1 MPFVVREDV
10 GTTKRRSL
18 SGHSRLKARE
28 RTGGVCVVCD
38 QPIDGVRER
47 WIVEHIRALE
57 LGGADEIENMGPAHD
72 MCGREKTRDDHARS
86 AQAKRQKIRHL
97 GAGVA
102 ARSLPGSRASG
113 LKRKID
119 GTVVRR
125 DDSPYPGGE
134 GGRHTGQRRD
144 SAAERIYQHAG
155 TGSRFSGRLFGGSGH
170 VDGVCGTAMMS
181 AMSKPGTTP
190 KVAKADPPANEAVTA
205 GDILPALPAHL
216 SFVLEDRSLLP
227 GENAERY
234 EALVRSIVS
243 ELKPKDIIEAI
254 WTKDII
260 DLIWEAKR
268 LRRWRSLILVQADL
282 KAAEDLIEP
291 GLRNQDPMGLLA
303 FEGPSAD
310 ALAAGWVTGSAA
322 EKARVDGILKER
334 GLTDEDV
341 RAHGFLTNLPS
352 IERIDRM
359 IFAADQ
365 RRDSLIRE
373 IERKRASFAQRVRT
387 AAADVIDVV
396 ATGAV

>member
-1 MPFVVREDV
+1 MPYVVREDV

-18 SGHSRLKARE
+18 SGHSRLKAWE
-28 RTGGVCVVCD
+28 RTGGICVVCD

-72 MCGREKTRDDHARS
+72 TCGREKTRADHARS

-97 GAGVA
+97 GAAVA
-102 ARSLPGSRASG
+102 VKPLIGSRASP

-125 DDSPYPGGE
+125 DDSPHPGGE
-134 GGRHTGQRRD
+134 GGGHPRRRGD
-144 SAAERIYQHAG
+144 SAGERIYQDPEG
-155 TGSRFSGRLFGGSGH
+155 RSRPTDQLFGGLEH
-170 VDGVCGTAMMS
+170 LDKACGTVMMS
-181 AMSKPGTTP
+181 GTAKSGATP
-190 KVAKADPPANEAVTA
+190 KVAKVETHADEAAPA

-216 SFVLEDRSLLP
+216 NFVLEDRSLLP
-227 GENAERY
+227 GESTERY
-234 EALVRSIVS
+234 DELVRSIVG
-243 ELKPKDIIEAI
+243 ELRPKDIIEAI

-291 GLRNQDPMGLLA
+291 GLRNEDPIGLLA
-303 FEGPSAD
+303 FQGPPAD
-310 ALAAGWVTGSAA
+310 ALAAGWVTGSAD
-322 EKARVDGILKER
+322 ERARVDQILKAR
-334 GLTDEDV
+334 GLTEEDV
-341 RAHGFLTNLPS
+341 RAHGFLRNLPS

-365 RRDSLIRE
+365 RRDSLFRE

-387 AAADVIDVV
+387 AAADIIDAV
-396 ATGAV
+396 ATGA

>member
-1 MPFVVREDV
+1 MPYVVREDV

-18 SGHSRLKARE
+18 SGHSRLKAWE
-28 RTGGVCVVCD
+28 RTGGICVVCD

-72 MCGREKTRDDHARS
+72 TCGREKTREDHARS

-97 GAGVA
+97 GAAVA
-102 ARSLPGSRASG
+102 VKPLIGSRASQ

-125 DDSPYPGGE
+125 DDSPHPGGE
-134 GGRHTGQRRD
+134 DGGHPQRRED
-144 SAAERIYQHAG
+144 FAGERIYQNPEAC
-155 TGSRFSGRLFGGSGH
+155 SRPTAQLFGSSG
-170 VDGVCGTAMMS
+170 DLDQACGTAMMS
-181 AMSKPGTTP
+181 GTAKSGATP
-190 KVAKADPPANEAVTA
+190 KVAKVETHADEAASA
-205 GDILPALPAHL
+205 GDILSALPAHL
-216 SFVLEDRSLLP
+216 NFVLEDRSLLP
-227 GENAERY
+227 GENTERY
-234 EALVRSIVS
+234 DELVRSIFG

-282 KAAEDLIEP
+282 KAAEELIEP
-291 GLRNQDPMGLLA
+291 GLRNEDPMGLLA
-303 FEGPSAD
+303 FVGPSAD
-310 ALAAGWVTGSAA
+310 ALAAGWVTGRAN
-322 EKARVDGILKER
+322 ERARVDQILEER
-334 GLTDEDV
+334 GLTEEDV
-341 RAHGFLTNLPS
+341 RAHGFLKNLPS

-359 IFAADQ
+359 ITAADQ
-365 RRDSLIRE
+365 RRDSLFRE

-387 AAADVIDVV
+387 SAADIIDVV
-396 ATGAV
+396 PTGA